1 MPSRSHRDMIPT
13 KTFCTRPLGGKS
25 ACAPTDQISRSCLAR
40 LRAGRHHFSRR
51 GGRRSPA
58 RCGERLVAARA
69 DEIHEPEAKK
79 EAPRIDAARRQA
91 LLKRRVEQLRKAGK
105 HDAAVSTARRFS
117 RSPNS
122 GMGAS
127 IRAWQRRSQPSA
139 NFMPACTAS
148 RKPNRPISAHWTFAR
163 SRWDPIIPIPSQAST
178 TSPGCIRRR
187 ASTT

>member
-1 MPSRSHRDMIPT
+1 MRAAPPRNWRQEAIETSNVPTAQPTARRPYAHPYYWAASYTLVNSAAGLAPRPDAIHQSPDMIPT
-13 KTFCTRPLGGKS
+13 KTFCTRPLGAKCLS
-25 ACAPTDQISRSCLAR
+25 PTDQISRSCLAR

-69 DEIHEPEAKK
+69 DEIPRAGGEE

-105 HDAAVSTARRFS
+105 HDAAVSTARRS
-117 RSPNS
+117 PRSPNS

-127 IRAWQRRSQPSA
+127 I
-139 NFMPACTAS
+139 
-148 RKPNRPISAHWTFAR
+148 
-163 SRWDPIIPIPSQAST
+163 
-178 TSPGCIRRR
+178 
-187 ASTT
+187 